1 MVKKSNNC
9 ELWVGNWRDRFVPL
23 VGVSVKNTPGSL
35 DANIRL
41 LSHTNVTQIRNIL
54 KDLHKHTP
62 SRWKFYLYRT
72 HVRLCVQIVCVSF
85 EKEREPRQARL

>member
-41 LSHTNVTQIRNIL
+41 FSHTNVRDTKYSKR
-54 KDLHKHTP
+54 
-62 SRWKFYLYRT
+62 S
-72 HVRLCVQIVCVSF
+72 S
-85 EKEREPRQARL
+85 